1 MNNWRNARNVTS
13 VIIRIVIDKANSLGF
28 TDISYTVTETVDN
41 KYLLS
46 IIFSYKG
53 KQHGVAVAISAATL
67 LLLEAS
73 EITPF
78 VMQRVKDLLRHMYRV
93 SGKNKEIPQSEEEYE
108 QKYQLIYRNYDDKCC
123 RGSFGCK
130 NFASFLFNLIILQL
144 NYDIVDVAI
153 RK

>member
-1 MNNWRNARNVTS
+1 MNNWRNARNVAS

-53 KQHGVAVAISAATL
+53 NKHGVAVAISVATL

-78 VMQRVKDLLRHMYRV
+78 VMQRAKDLLRHMYRV
-93 SGKNKEIPQSEEEYE
+93 SGKNKEIPQTEEEYE
-108 QKYQLIYRNYDDKCC
+108 QKI
-123 RGSFGCK
+123 SI
-130 NFASFLFNLIILQL
+130 NL
-144 NYDIVDVAI
+144 
-153 RK
+153 

>member
-1 MNNWRNARNVTS
+1 MNNWRNARNIAS
-13 VIIRIVIDKANSLGF
+13 VIIRIVIDKANYLGF

-53 KQHGVAVAISAATL
+53 KQHGVAVAISVATL

-78 VMQRVKDLLRHMYRV
+78 VMQRAKDLLRHMYRV
-93 SGKNKEIPQSEEEYE
+93 SGKNKEIPQTEKEYE
-108 QKYQLIYRNYDDKCC
+108 QKTKW
-123 RGSFGCK
+123 S
-130 NFASFLFNLIILQL
+130 
-144 NYDIVDVAI
+144 
-153 RK
+153 

>member
-1 MNNWRNARNVTS
+1 MNNWRNARDVAS

-28 TDISYTVTETVDN
+28 TDISYTITETVDN

-53 KQHGVAVAISAATL
+53 NQHVVASAISVATL

-78 VMQRVKDLLRHMYRV
+78 VVQHTKDLLRHMYRV
-93 SGKNKEIPQSEEEYE
+93 SGKNKEIPQTEEEYE
-108 QKYQLIYRNYDDKCC
+108 QKI
-123 RGSFGCK
+123 SI
-130 NFASFLFNLIILQL
+130 NL
-144 NYDIVDVAI
+144 
-153 RK
+153 

>member
-28 TDISYTVTETVDN
+28 TDISYTVTESVDN

-53 KQHGVAVAISAATL
+53 KQHGVAVAIPVAT

-78 VMQRVKDLLRHMYRV
+78 VMQRAKDLLRHMYRV
-93 SGKNKEIPQSEEEYE
+93 SGKNKEIPQTEEEYE
-108 QKYQLIYRNYDDKCC
+108 QKTKW
-123 RGSFGCK
+123 S
-130 NFASFLFNLIILQL
+130 
-144 NYDIVDVAI
+144 
-153 RK
+153 